1 MARKINFEESG
12 TFNQP
17 EEKPKKTK
25 EEEDNSVNDIF
36 SDADRII
43 EGQNNA
49 SVISYKS
56 KRKKKNFI
64 RGLVIAL
71 IISIILAI
79 VVLVGAGIYAINSFR
94 DNFTTQLISSFSA
107 ARDDVNNNA
116 TLDESESGKMTKKI
130 MNLLSDDDIRYIV
143 NHMTSPEDI
152 QKILNLKGDPDLLTL
167 IPENKREAYKE
178 LLEEYKLK
186 KNIIEKELME
196 HREQETVPT
205 QESIGETTNP
215 TIPEPT
221 TEISKSK

>member
-152 QKILNLKGDPDLLTL
+152 QKILNLEGDPDLLTL